1 VGKKLAYESY
11 ELVVLRIS
19 MFWCFGR
26 KWGMKGMSVFIYLDL
41 LFSLCAVTPR
51 SSYPVQDSWPKHQD
65 LHDSWPRNINWLSK
79 NSLLPSLTNDFLTPS
94 FLNQWLASAS
104 TQGKK
109 TAVLFWAPSKCS
121 VRISLDK
128 DHSGMISPGMAGKR
142 QRHATTMK
150 PKATRGRNDTVNW
163 CKL

>member
-1 VGKKLAYESY
+1 MGKKLAYESY

-65 LHDSWPRNINWLSK
+65 LHDSWPRNINWSSK

-109 TAVLFWAPSKCS
+109 NCRTVLSAFQ
-121 VRISLDK
+121 VFGQDILGQGSL
-128 DHSGMISPGMAGKR
+128 G
-142 QRHATTMK
+142 
-150 PKATRGRNDTVNW
+150 NDQSRYGWKEAKTCNNNET
-163 CKL
+163 KSH